1 MVEKINLLSNPASQ
15 KEAVFVAFTTTHT
28 IWENYHETTEEGRQ
42 FEVPLVLMVQ
52 RWDGCKGFIGG
63 NVDEGETL
71 LTALSRELKEEA
83 NFVMSEDEFLSLSPV
98 CSHKTEKNVTHL
110 FTGEISFTRMKQ
122 LIANSVKSEHFMSE
136 IVGLLPIPFVNYPHK
151 KSFDTFI
158 KDQFAATVKE
168 EIKELIKMKKWALSV

>member
-15 KEAVFVAFTTTHT
+15 KEAVFVAFTTKHT
-28 IWENYHETTEEGRQ
+28 IWENYNETTEEGRQ

-83 NFVMSEDEFLSLSPV
+83 NFVLSEDEFLSLIPV
-98 CSHKTEKNVTHL
+98 CSHKTENKVTHL
-110 FTGEISFTRMKQ
+110 FTVEISYVRMKE
-122 LIANSVKSEHFMSE
+122 LIANSVKAEHFMSE
-136 IVGLLPIPFVNYPHK
+136 IVGLLAIPFVNYPHQ
-151 KSFDTFI
+151 KSFDNFI

-168 EIKELIKMKKWALSV
+168 EVKELIEMKKWPLSV